1 VIYFVDFEASS
12 LSKGSFPVE
21 IAWVDQLGHGESYL
35 IRPPEEWLGDGRNWS
50 FQSERIH
57 GISLPELLTDG
68 YPLSKVAQRAHA
80 VLSPVTSVVVSD
92 APPFD
97 GYWLEMLLKAGGI
110 DQTPV
115 LLHVH
120 DLYRRE
126 FAGIQDTLP
135 PGNEAARNHL
145 AAWAVEVVRE
155 AQETA
160 TRRSPTLHRA
170 LPDAERLRL
179 TWLTVK
185 KAVAKELEER
195 GL

>member
-1 VIYFVDFEASS
+1 MIYFLDIEASS
-12 LSKGSFPVE
+12 LGQGSFPVE
-21 IAWVDQLGHGESYL
+21 IAWVDEFGHGESYL
-35 IRPPEEWLGDGRNWS
+35 LRPPEEWIGGGRGWS

-57 GISLPELLTDG
+57 GISLPTLITDG

-80 VLSPVTSVVVSD
+80 VLSPVASVVVSD
-92 APPFD
+92 APEFD
-97 GYWLEMLLKAGGI
+97 AYWLEMLLTAAGI
-110 DQTPV
+110 DETPA

-126 FAGIQDTLP
+126 FAAIKDTLP
-135 PGNEAARNHL
+135 PDNEATRNHL

-160 TRRSPTLHRA
+160 TGRSPTLHRA